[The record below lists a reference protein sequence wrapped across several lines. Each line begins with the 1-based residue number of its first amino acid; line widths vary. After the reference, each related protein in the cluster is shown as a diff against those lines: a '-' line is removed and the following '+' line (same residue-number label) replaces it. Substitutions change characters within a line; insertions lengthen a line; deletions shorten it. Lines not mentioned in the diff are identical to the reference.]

1 MQCMTTHESPRK
13 TKYFSSKKP
22 RLSIHKLDPRL
33 LSFKCRAQI
42 LTCNIDCK
50 CFRVVLVNKIAG
62 LEIRLPQYSIEN
74 SNETARNCNRLNT
87 AWKVQ

>member
-1 MQCMTTHESPRK
+1 MTESVTLLTLHAMHANFESPCKPNICLQK
-13 TKYFSSKKP
+13 TKVINS
-22 RLSIHKLDPRL
+22 
-33 LSFKCRAQI
+33 QTG

-74 SNETARNCNRLNT
+74 PNETARNCNRLNT